1 MRIMSDHGDAK
12 IYLSEMGKK
21 MRPIAEAIHE
31 AMISLGCVSYV
42 KTIYIGYDIDG
53 EMVAALYGH
62 PDHIEIAL
70 ALPENAEGD
79 LLVDASH
86 LTWRTLPVAAIVRS
100 PNEVSNF
107 EQLAKLAA
115 ERVKTAAHNVNR
127 DNDYF
132 IKTRENRRGR

>member
-70 ALPENAEGD
+70 ALPENAVGD